1 MTRLGPL
8 TSALLLAAACVVGAL
23 AAPGEAGKL
32 GNKLEK
38 ALAANNGPA
47 VQEALRDLIA
57 AGGPE
62 ALEEVLK
69 VLPKLEKASNDALYW
84 QLITAASGFRDQAA
98 LGSLGDF
105 VSKKAKGAPFARD
118 LVFGLENNP
127 SPHVVAALGPIL
139 RQGPYDMQLMA
150 ADQLARIRTVAGVD
164 LMIEVLE
171 KEGDKGDAELK
182 RRVVTA
188 LGAVTGE
195 SMGDAVNWIGWW
207 KANRQNG
214 LPEKKGDHAGGGGG
228 LASQVMDPNRKRE
241 FESLTKDPKRIV
253 VISSQVPKD
262 APAEAGHDFNYDHM
276 EQILTQMGIAHIVVL
291 KDEFSKDPQK
301 YLKDAWTVLVNCGN
315 IQTQCVCK
323 ECRRILSEKVQK
335 GTAGGVT
342 NRLYGCPPE
351 CAVHTN
357 FSYRLEKGAIEQ
369 LKQWVEAGGYLFT
382 EDWGLVE
389 ILDECWPGLVSSH
402 KGAEP
407 GPDGKPQ
414 STIKLIRALSDKKDP
429 KSIVARGEM
438 DVIIT
443 PGRGLT
449 SIPLMRGVFARP
461 RPPAEEKKQDG
472 ADEGDGTRIR
482 QLPPTEDPTSAPSH
496 SWTIDDE
503 SPAVQVQDR
512 KRVTVLLESQELGGI
527 IGGDEAVGV
536 TFVVGRGGAVPTGS
550 GGPPKRQKTGGGS
563 DDKPVRERL
572 GGGRVLH
579 VLSHFGHQQK
589 NVRDTFVLQN
599 LILNFVME
607 SNAQHAP

>member
-1 MTRLGPL
+1 MSCLRGVA
-8 TSALLLAAACVVGAL
+8 SALLVLACASGAV
-23 AAPGEAGKL
+23 AAPGETSKL

-38 ALAANNGPA
+38 AVAANAGEA
-47 VQEALRDLIA
+47 IQETLRELIA
-57 AGGPE
+57 AGGPD

-69 VLPKLEKASNDALYW
+69 LLPKLERVQNDAVYW
-84 QLITAASGFRDQAA
+84 QLVTAASGFRDQAA
-98 LGSLGDF
+98 LEALGEF
-105 VSKKAKGAPFARD
+105 VAKKGKGAGFSRD

-127 SPHVVAALGPIL
+127 SPHVAAALGPIL
-139 RQGPYDMQLMA
+139 RTGPYDMQLMA
-150 ADQLARIRTVAGVD
+150 ADQLARIRTVASVD
-164 LMIEVLE
+164 LMIEILE

-182 RRVVTA
+182 RRLVTA

-214 LPEKKGDHAGGGGG
+214 LPDKGGQGHSGGG

-241 FESLTKDPKRIV
+241 FESLTKDPKRVI

-262 APAEAGHDFNYDHM
+262 APHQAGQDYNYDHM
-276 EQILTQMGIAHIVVL
+276 EQILTQMEIAHTVVL
-291 KDEFSKDPQK
+291 KDEFSKDPDK

-315 IQTQCVCK
+315 IQTFCVCK
-323 ECRRILSEKVQK
+323 ECRRLLAEKKAK
-335 GTAGGVT
+335 GVAGGMT

-351 CAVHTN
+351 CGVHEN
-357 FSYRLEKGAIEQ
+357 YSYKLEKSAIER

-389 ILDECWPGLVSSH
+389 IIDACWPNLVSSN

-414 STIKLIRALSDKKDP
+414 QTIKLIRSLSDKKDP
-429 KSIVARGEM
+429 KSVVQGGDM

-449 SIPLMRGVFARP
+449 SLPLMRGVFARP
-461 RPPAEEKKQDG
+461 RPPAREKSAD
-472 ADEGDGTRIR
+472 APDEGDGTRIR

-512 KRVTVLLESQELGGI
+512 KRVTVLLESQELAGI

-536 TFVVGRGGAVPTGS
+536 TFVVGRGGAPVPMAPPKRPKTGS
-550 GGPPKRQKTGGGS
+550 GGGDSGKS
-563 DDKPVRERL
+563 RERI

-579 VLSHFGHQQK
+579 CLSHFGHQQK

-599 LILNFVME
+599 LILNFIME